1 MRAPNQ
7 AMRVKDPVCG
17 MTLDLAQAVAS
28 ETWSGETYYFCS
40 EACHRRFL
48 ASPEAFAPGETGA
61 GRATPGR
68 AAVMGTA
75 ASLALFAFYFGLL
88 TLLSGWEFALDQF
101 RAYWPFIV
109 TLAAGFGVQFG
120 LFIYLRSAAHGARSG
135 KVVAVT
141 GTTSGAA
148 MVSCCTHYL
157 ANLLPVLGAT
167 GLVSLVGAYQVEL
180 FWFGLL
186 ANLAGVAYMAS
197 RLRPLLK
204 ERET

>member
-7 AMRVKDPVCG
+7 AMRVKDPVCD

-28 ETWSGETYYFCS
+28 ETRSGETYYFCS
-40 EACHRRFL
+40 ETCHRRFL

-61 GRATPGR
+61 GRAAPGR
-68 AAVMGTA
+68 AAVIGTA
-75 ASLALFAFYFGLL
+75 ASLVLLAFYFGLL
-88 TLLSGWEFALDQF
+88 TLLSGSGFALDQF

-120 LFIYLRSAAHGARSG
+120 LFIYLRSAHGTRSG

-186 ANLAGVAYMAS
+186 ANLAGIAYSAS

-204 ERET
+204 ERRT